1 CTEKTGVIMPLDKS
15 YLEYPHRSYGMDHD
29 RYDWSM
35 LTDRKDVNWPNGKK
49 LALWV
54 NVSLQFFP
62 LDQKGVP
69 VKPQGGMI
77 MPYPDLRHYS
87 LRDYG
92 NRVGIYRLLKA
103 FDKYGVK
110 STYAVNAELAK
121 RVPYLMAELK
131 ERGVEMLG
139 HGWNMDTIHHNNM
152 EDEAGI
158 ISESLEV
165 LSRYSSQEITGWLS
179 PGRFESDKTPEY
191 LADAGIKYF
200 CDWVNDDMPYNFRTD
215 NGPLLAMPLS
225 KELEDQFV
233 LLSNLHSESS
243 YGDQIKDAADMLITE
258 AYEQGGRMLALS
270 LHPWMMGQPH
280 RIKVLED
287 ILDYLMSKEEVWST
301 SASEILEHWQNQ
313 Q

>member
-1 CTEKTGVIMPLDKS
+1 MPLDKS

-121 RVPYLMAELK
+121 RVPYLMAALK

-287 ILDYLMSKEEVWST
+287 ILDYLMSKEEVWSA
-301 SASEILEHWQNQ
+301 SANEILEHWQNQ

>member
-1 CTEKTGVIMPLDKS
+1 MPLDKS

-121 RVPYLMAELK
+121 RVPYLMAALK

-191 LADAGIKYF
+191 LADVGIKYF

-287 ILDYLMSKEEVWST
+287 ILDYLMSKEEVWSA
-301 SASEILEHWQNQ
+301 SANEILEHWQNQ

>member
-1 CTEKTGVIMPLDKS
+1 
-15 YLEYPHRSYGMDHD
+15 MDHD

-191 LADAGIKYF
+191 LADVGIKYF

-287 ILDYLMSKEEVWST
+287 ILDYLMSKEEVWSA
-301 SASEILEHWQNQ
+301 SANEILEHWQNQ

>member
-1 CTEKTGVIMPLDKS
+1 VPLDKS
-15 YLEYPHRSYGMDHD
+15 YLEYPHRSHGMDHD

-35 LTDRKDVNWPNGKK
+35 LTDRKAVNWPNGKK
-49 LALWV
+49 LALWI

-69 VKPQGGMI
+69 IKPPGGMT

-103 FDKYGVK
+103 FDKYGVNA
-110 STYAVNAELAK
+110 TYAVNAELAK
-121 RVPYLMAELK
+121 RVPYLMAALK
-131 ERGVEMLG
+131 ERGVELMG
-139 HGWNMDTIHHNNM
+139 HGWNMDTIHHNDM
-152 EDEAGI
+152 DDEADI
-158 ISESLEV
+158 IKKSLET

-179 PGRFESDKTPEY
+179 PGRFESDKTPEH
-191 LADAGIKYF
+191 LVDAGVKYF
-200 CDWVNDDMPYNFRTD
+200 CDWVNDDMPYEFRSQS
-215 NGPLLAMPLS
+215 GPLTAMPLS
-225 KELEDQFV
+225 NELEDRFI
-233 LLSNLHSESS
+233 LLSNLHSEQS
-243 YGDQIKDAADMLITE
+243 YGDQIKDAADMLISE
-258 AYEQGGRMLALS
+258 AHEQGGRVLGLS

-287 ILDYLMSKEEVWST
+287 ILEYLMSKEEVWSA
-301 SASEILEHWQNQ
+301 SASEILAHWQNQ

>member
-1 CTEKTGVIMPLDKS
+1 MPLDKS

-121 RVPYLMAELK
+121 RVPYLMAALK

-165 LSRYSSQEITGWLS
+165 LSKYSSKEITGWLS

-191 LADAGIKYF
+191 LADVGIKYF

-287 ILDYLMSKEEVWST
+287 ILDYLMSKEEVWSA
-301 SASEILEHWQNQ
+301 SANEILEHWQNQ

>member
-1 CTEKTGVIMPLDKS
+1 MPLDKS

-121 RVPYLMAELK
+121 RVPYLMAALK